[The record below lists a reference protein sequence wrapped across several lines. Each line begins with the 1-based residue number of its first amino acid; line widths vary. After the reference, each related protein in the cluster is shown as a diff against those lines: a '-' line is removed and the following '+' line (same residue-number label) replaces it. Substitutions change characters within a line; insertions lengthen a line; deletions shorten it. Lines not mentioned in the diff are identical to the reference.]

1 MTRTLSFPT
10 LWLCAMLAQ
19 GQQGT
24 VAPLE
29 PEYRDQYTVLT
40 DGRLL
45 PVERET
51 AIVETQSK
59 THFVITPSVSSFQTI
74 RGASSPV
81 RVTPAA
87 HFFVKLAIAD
97 QDPATVIHLR
107 KLVAGK
113 DDRRIPYMTIRGSLV
128 PFSGMKHE
136 RPPDDSI
143 PFTVQKYGAGSLEI
157 IPNVPLAPGE
167 YAFVNANQAQC
178 FGVDVGGAA
187 QASGGSEKTQPAH
200 TTKTANTPATVWRLQ
215 PPDTSNP
222 NGETRTAV
230 LAGTVEA
237 QGRQYPAQLSMGC
250 NVFHY
255 SNSTSMVG
263 NLQIQLVLPRP
274 MSARLTGDFSCEGDG
289 ASGSPSVYTE
299 IGSTHIAARNAC
311 FDDNGMQTGTASP
324 TIAVGLIYEPT
335 LVKSLMDAPGEPF
348 VVHIRTESAKPDKLV
363 ARFSLPQQNSVTQ
376 GILTPCIDL
385 MTAAR
390 QKELAS
396 IVVACPAL
404 DGATLS
410 EVDVVTGP
418 RKKPMAADPENDI
431 GTVWNLRPATK
442 TRQVQPSRLLICG
455 YQNAGG
461 AIPEKK
467 ILLIP
472 TTALTCIHRT
482 DDYTNEPYGNCTR

>member
-1 MTRTLSFPT
+1 
-10 LWLCAMLAQ
+10 MLAHA
-19 GQQGT
+19 QQGT

-29 PEYRDQYTVLT
+29 PEYRDQYTILT
-40 DGRLL
+40 GGRLL

-74 RGASSPV
+74 RGAASPV

-87 HFFVKLAIAD
+87 HFFVKLAIGD
-97 QDPATVIHLR
+97 QDPATIIHLR

-143 PFTVQKYGAGSLEI
+143 PFTVQKYGAGSLEV

-167 YAFVNANQAQC
+167 YAFVTANPAQC
-178 FGVDVGGAA
+178 FGVDAGSAA
-187 QASGGSEKTQPAH
+187 QAMGGGSEKAQPTRTTQ
-200 TTKTANTPATVWRLQ
+200 TANTPAAVWRLQ
-215 PPDTSNP
+215 PVDRSNP
-222 NGETRTAV
+222 NGETRTAL

-237 QGRQYPAQLSMGC
+237 QGRRYPAQLSMGC

-255 SNSTSMVG
+255 TDSTSLVG
-263 NLQIQLVLPRP
+263 NLQVQLVLPRP
-274 MSARLTGDFSCEGDG
+274 LNALLTGDFSCEGDG
-289 ASGSPSVYTE
+289 ATGSPSVYTE
-299 IGSTHIAARNAC
+299 LASTHLSARSAS
-311 FDDNGMQTGTASP
+311 FDGDSGMQTGTASP
-324 TIAVGLIYEPT
+324 TIAVGLIYEPKF
-335 LVKSLMDAPGEPF
+335 VKSMVETPGEPL
-348 VVHIRTESAKPDKLV
+348 VVHIRTEPAKPDNLV
-363 ARFSLPQQNSVTQ
+363 ARFSLPQQNSATQ

-390 QKELAS
+390 QKELAN
-396 IVVACPAL
+396 IVIACPAL
-404 DGATLS
+404 EGATLN
-410 EVDVVTGP
+410 EVDVVSGP
-418 RKKPMAADPENDI
+418 RRKPVAVDPENDI

-442 TRQVQPSRLLICG
+442 SRQVQSSRLLVCG
-455 YQNAGG
+455 YQSASG

-467 ILLIP
+467 TLLIP
-472 TTALTCIHRT
+472 ATASTCVHRT